1 MDAMP
6 IPPPAPINDAMAAL
20 LARSRQVM
28 NKLEDTAPAPK
39 GRGQVAESYNNNY
52 TDPIYNESDEREPV
66 YEQFQTQQQ
75 PKYNQEYQQYEQPAQ
90 VLGPIDYDAEIV
102 KNSKLPQNIKDLM
115 IAHPI
120 KQITSMAPQ
129 FTAEQISRITGQ
141 PIRENKPAQQQPQQR
156 INENIQRPSNNSD
169 MITLSKGDL
178 KEMINEGIATF
189 FKQVYDKTLTEET
202 IKKTI
207 NVLIKE
213 GKINVKK

>member
-6 IPPPAPINDAMAAL
+6 ILPPAPINDAMAAL

-28 NKLEDTAPAPK
+28 TKLEDTAPIPK

-52 TDPIYNESDEREPV
+52 ADPIYSESDEREPV
-66 YEQFQTQQQ
+66 YEQQQQ
-75 PKYNQEYQQYEQPAQ
+75 PRYNQQYQQYEQPTE
-90 VLGPIDYDAEIV
+90 VLGPIDYDAQMV
-102 KNSKLPQNIKDLM
+102 QNSRLPQNIKDLM

-120 KQITSMAPQ
+120 KQITSMSPQ
-129 FTAEQISRITGQ
+129 FTAEQISKITGQ
-141 PIRENKPAQQQPQQR
+141 PIRENKPQPQQQR
-156 INENIQRPSNNSD
+156 VNENIQRPSNNPD
-169 MITLSKGDL
+169 MITLSKADL

>member
-6 IPPPAPINDAMAAL
+6 ILPPAPINDAMAAL

-28 NKLEDTAPAPK
+28 SKLEVTTPT
-39 GRGQVAESYNNNY
+39 GRGQVAESYNHNY
-52 TDPIYNESDEREPV
+52 TDPTYSESDEREPV

-75 PKYNQEYQQYEQPAQ
+75 PRYNQEHQQPTE
-90 VLGPIDYDAEIV
+90 VLGPIDYDAQMV
-102 KNSKLPQNIKDLM
+102 QNSRLPQNIKDLM

-120 KQITSMAPQ
+120 KQITSMSPQ
-129 FTAEQISRITGQ
+129 FTAEQISKITGQ
-141 PIRENKPAQQQPQQR
+141 PIRENKPQQQQR
-156 INENIQRPSNNSD
+156 VNENIQRPSNNPD
-169 MITLSKGDL
+169 MITLSKSDL

>member
-6 IPPPAPINDAMAAL
+6 ILPPAPINDAMAAL

-28 NKLEDTAPAPK
+28 TKLEDTAPTPK
-39 GRGQVAESYNNNY
+39 GRGQVSESYNNNY
-52 TDPIYNESDEREPV
+52 ADPIYSESDEREPV

-75 PKYNQEYQQYEQPAQ
+75 PRYNQEYQQYEQAAQ

-102 KNSKLPQNIKDLM
+102 RNSKLPQNIKDLM

-120 KQITSMAPQ
+120 KQASMAPQ
-129 FTAEQISRITGQ
+129 FTAEQISRITGK
-141 PIRENKPAQQQPQQR
+141 PIQENRPQQQQPQQR
-156 INENIQRPSNNSD
+156 INENMPRLSNNPD
-169 MITLSKGDL
+169 MITLSKSDL

>member
-6 IPPPAPINDAMAAL
+6 ILPPAPINDAMAAL

-28 NKLEDTAPAPK
+28 SKLEDTAPVAK

-52 TDPIYNESDEREPV
+52 ADPIYSESDEREPV
-66 YEQFQTQQQ
+66 YEQYQTQQQ
-75 PKYNQEYQQYEQPAQ
+75 PRYNQEHQQYEQPTQ

-102 KNSKLPQNIKDLM
+102 RNSKLPQNIKDLM

-129 FTAEQISRITGQ
+129 FTAEQISKITGQ
-141 PIRENKPAQQQPQQR
+141 PIRENRPQQQPQQR
-156 INENIQRPSNNSD
+156 INETAPRISNNPD
-169 MITLSKGDL
+169 MITLSKSDL

>member
-28 NKLEDTAPAPK
+28 NKLSDATPT

-52 TDPIYNESDEREPV
+52 ADPIYSESDEREPV
-66 YEQFQTQQQ
+66 YEQFKTQQQ
-75 PKYNQEYQQYEQPAQ
+75 PRYNQEYQQYEQPTE
-90 VLGPIDYDAEIV
+90 VLGPIDYDADIV
-102 KNSKLPQNIKDLM
+102 RNSKLPQNIKDLM

-120 KQITSMAPQ
+120 KQITSITPQ
-129 FTAEQISRITGQ
+129 FTAEQISKITGQ
-141 PIRENKPAQQQPQQR
+141 PIRENKPQQR
-156 INENIQRPSNNSD
+156 VNENIQRPSNNPD
-169 MITLSKGDL
+169 MITISKSDL

>member
-1 MDAMP
+1 MP
-6 IPPPAPINDAMAAL
+6 ITGPAPLNDAMAAL

-28 NKLEDTAPAPK
+28 TKLDDSAPK
-39 GRGQVAESYNNNY
+39 SRGQVTESYNDNY
-52 TDPIYNESDEREPV
+52 SAPIYSENDEREPV
-66 YEQFQTQQQ
+66 YQQYQPQQTR
-75 PKYNQEYQQYEQPAQ
+75 YTNEQYEQPTE
-90 VLGPIDYDAEIV
+90 VLGPIDYDADMV
-102 KNSKLPQNIKDLM
+102 RNSKLPQNIKELM

-120 KQITSMAPQ
+120 KQVSSITPQ
-129 FTAEQISRITGQ
+129 FTAEQISKITGK
-141 PIRENKPAQQQPQQR
+141 PIQEVQRTMQPQQR
-156 INENIQRPSNNSD
+156 INENIQRPSNPD
-169 MITLSKGDL
+169 MITLSKSEL

>member
-6 IPPPAPINDAMAAL
+6 ILPPAPINDAMAAL

-28 NKLEDTAPAPK
+28 SKLEDTAPTPK
-39 GRGQVAESYNNNY
+39 GRGQVAESYSNNY
-52 TDPIYNESDEREPV
+52 ADPIYNESDEREPV
-66 YEQFQTQQQ
+66 YEQYQTQQ
-75 PKYNQEYQQYEQPAQ
+75 PRYNQELQQYEQPTQ

-102 KNSKLPQNIKDLM
+102 RNSRLPQNIKDLM

-129 FTAEQISRITGQ
+129 FTAEQISKITGQ
-141 PIRENKPAQQQPQQR
+141 PIRENKPQPQQQR
-156 INENIQRPSNNSD
+156 VNENIQRPSNNPD
-169 MITLSKGDL
+169 MITLSKADL